1 MSLLTQIVP
10 SADDMSMIVATSCV
24 LHRAMTFQQSETYT
38 RKFTTVLLASMII
51 ETVYH
56 SVMNEEFVHQA
67 SWLVLLVLVAWK
79 TRALIQERAK
89 TPEQKQT
96 FSRLIAFGTGKFEP
110 RILSPTLKD
119 KYADS
124 ATANMALGYFLWQLD
139 GIFCSELTAMKRSIG
154 MPWGFLLEMHA
165 WWHLFTAIGAY
176 IFMVMVDSLTR
187 DVIELPGWRL
197 TWSEKPARGVEKM

>member
-1 MSLLTQIVP
+1 
-10 SADDMSMIVATSCV
+10 
-24 LHRAMTFQQSETYT
+24 MTFQQSETYT

-96 FSRLIAFGTGKFEP
+96 FSRLIAFGTGKFGP
-110 RILSPTLKD
+110 YLLLLAFMIN
-119 KYADS
+119 YADS
-124 ATANMALGYFLWQLD
+124 TKANMALGYFLWQLD

-176 IFMVMVDSLTR
+176 VFMVMVDSLTR
-187 DVIELPGWRL
+187 DVIELPEWRL
-197 TWSEKPARGVEKM
+197 TWSEKPARSVEKM

>member
-1 MSLLTQIVP
+1 
-10 SADDMSMIVATSCV
+10 
-24 LHRAMTFQQSETYT
+24 MTFQQDETYT
-38 RKFTTVLLASMII
+38 RKFTTVLLAAMII

-67 SWLVLLVLVAWK
+67 SWLVLLVAVAWK
-79 TRALIQERAK
+79 TRALIQQRAK

-96 FSRLIAFGTGKFEP
+96 FSRLIAFGTGKSKLC
-110 RILSPTLKD
+110 ILSFILKSR
-119 KYADS
+119 YADP

-139 GIFCSELTAMKRSIG
+139 GIFCSELTAIKRSIG

-176 IFMVMVDSLTR
+176 LFMVMVDSLTR

-197 TWSEKPARGVEKM
+197 TWSDKLTRGTEKT